1 MIINQPGF
9 SSHCSIWAFYPPGS
23 VVASPGSSGV
33 ISGIFGSSGSA
44 CGGSGGTGGAW
55 GGGGGSGGLGDIGAA
70 PGHRDIGT
78 SGRGCHMLKIFQCY
92 VYLQILPIYRCD
104 SGDTLW

>member
-55 GGGGGSGGLGDIGAA
+55 GGGGGSGGLGDIGVA
-70 PGHRDIGT
+70 PGHRDIGAWLPWE
-78 SGRGCHMLKIFQCY
+78 SPHVEDIPMLRIPTN
-92 VYLQILPIYRCD
+92 IANI
-104 SGDTLW
+104 